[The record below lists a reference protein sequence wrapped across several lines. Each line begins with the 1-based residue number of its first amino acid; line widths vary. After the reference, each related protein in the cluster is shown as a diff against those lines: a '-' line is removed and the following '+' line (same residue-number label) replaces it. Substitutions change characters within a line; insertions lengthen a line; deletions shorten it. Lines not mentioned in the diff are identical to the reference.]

1 MQILADAIKA
11 QTAELRASV
20 DSLKDMVKDFE
31 KSQKEAASRRDTGVS
46 LADLR
51 QELRSFASTNQ

>member
-20 DSLKDMVKDFE
+20 DSMKEMLNKYEQSRSSPSKD
-31 KSQKEAASRRDTGVS
+31 GVTM
-46 LADLR
+46 A
-51 QELRSFASTNQ
+51 ELRKELLTFANNLNE